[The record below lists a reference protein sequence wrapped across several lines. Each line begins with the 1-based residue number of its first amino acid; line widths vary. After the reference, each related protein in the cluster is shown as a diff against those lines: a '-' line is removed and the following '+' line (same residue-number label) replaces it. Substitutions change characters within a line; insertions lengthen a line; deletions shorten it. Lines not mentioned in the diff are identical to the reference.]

1 LYNFVANAVVLIH
14 FLFIVFVI
22 GGGLFVIRW
31 PYMAFVHIPAAIWGA
46 AVELFGWICPLT
58 PFENHFR
65 NLAGETLYRGD
76 FVARYLLPVI
86 YPENLTTTI
95 QQFLGCL
102 VIIINIIFYTIA
114 IRKHLNERRI
124 L

>member
-1 LYNFVANAVVLIH
+1 MYNLLADFTVGVH
-14 FLFIVFVI
+14 FLFIMFVVC
-22 GGGLFVIRW
+22 GGLLVIRW

-46 AVELFGWICPLT
+46 SVELFGWICSLT

-65 NLAGETLYRGD
+65 DLAGETLYSGD

-95 QQFLGCL
+95 QHILGGL
-102 VIIINIIFYTIA
+102 VIGVNIIIYLIA
-114 IRKHLNERRI
+114 ICKHTKAFSH
-124 L
+124 